1 MIIAELAALSA
12 AFCWALSGLIS
23 INAIRKLGPLAFNR
37 VRMSFVFLLLA
48 GISLLTGEWR
58 EFPLDTIQTL
68 MISGLI
74 GIFLGD
80 TALFAA
86 LQRLGP
92 SRTSIVFTF
101 HAPMTVIMGWFILE
115 EHLPWLTLLGCGIV
129 TVGVLIAILGRRNN
143 KEPKSIDST
152 QGRLRYGI
160 VLGLLAAFGQAAG
173 SIIARPI
180 MVEGVDP
187 VTASAIRVGIS
198 ALCLLC
204 VGFIPN
210 PLFRPKTHYT
220 PKLIGII
227 MLSGLLA
234 MGIGMTLLLY
244 GLAIGDAGV
253 VSTLAATQPV
263 LILPLL
269 WLSTGKSPPLIA
281 WVSAVLTL
289 IGLALITFSW
299 G

>member
-23 INAIRKLGPLAFNR
+23 ISAIHKLGPLAFNR
-37 VRMSFVFLLLA
+37 VRMSLVFLLLA
-48 GISLLTGEWR
+48 GISFLTGAWR
-58 EFPLDTIQTL
+58 EFPLGTIQTL
-68 MISGLI
+68 MISGLF

-80 TALFAA
+80 TALFGA

-92 SRTSIVFTF
+92 SRTSVIFALN
-101 HAPMTVIMGWFILE
+101 APMTVIMGWFILE

-129 TVGVLIAILGRRNN
+129 TVGVLIAILGRRNSN
-143 KEPKSIDST
+143 EPQSMDST

-160 VLGLLAAFGQAAG
+160 ALGLLAAFGQAAG

-180 MVEGVDP
+180 MAEGVDP

-210 PLFRPKTHYT
+210 PLFSPKTPYT
-220 PKLIGII
+220 VKLIGII
-227 MLSGLLA
+227 MISGFLA

-244 GLAIGDAGV
+244 ALALGDAGV
-253 VSTLAATQPV
+253 VTTLSATTPV
-263 LILPLL
+263 LILPML
-269 WLSTGKSPPLIA
+269 WVSSGNPPPLMA
-281 WVSAVLTL
+281 WVGAVVTL
-289 IGLALITFSW
+289 SGIVLITYSW
-299 G
+299 V

>member
-74 GIFLGD
+74 VIFLGD

-152 QGRLRYGI
+152 QGSLRYGI

-204 VGFIPN
+204 VCFIPN
-210 PLFRPKTHYT
+210 PLFRPKTPYT
-220 PKLIGII
+220 VKLIGII
-227 MLSGLLA
+227 MISGFLA

-244 GLAIGDAGV
+244 GLALGDAGV
-253 VSTLAATQPV
+253 VTTLSATTPV
-263 LILPLL
+263 LILPML
-269 WLSTGKSPPLIA
+269 WISTGNRPPLMA
-281 WVSAVLTL
+281 WVGAVVTL
-289 IGLALITFSW
+289 SGIVLITYSW
-299 G
+299 V

>member
-1 MIIAELAALSA
+1 
-12 AFCWALSGLIS
+12 
-23 INAIRKLGPLAFNR
+23 
-37 VRMSFVFLLLA
+37 
-48 GISLLTGEWR
+48 
-58 EFPLDTIQTL
+58 
-68 MISGLI
+68 
-74 GIFLGD
+74 
-80 TALFAA
+80 
-86 LQRLGP
+86 
-92 SRTSIVFTF
+92 
-101 HAPMTVIMGWFILE
+101 VIMGWFILE

-143 KEPKSIDST
+143 KEPQSIDST

-160 VLGLLAAFGQAAG
+160 ALGLLAAFGQAAG

-180 MVEGVDP
+180 MAEGVDP

-204 VGFIPN
+204 LGFIPN

-227 MLSGLLA
+227 MLSGFLA

-253 VSTLAATQPV
+253 VTTLAATQPV

-269 WLSTGKSPPLIA
+269 WLSTGKSPPLMA
-281 WVSAVLTL
+281 WFSAVLTL

-299 G
+299 

>member
-48 GISLLTGEWR
+48 GISILTGEWR

-220 PKLIGII
+220 LKLIGII

-269 WLSTGKSPPLIA
+269 WLSTGKSPPLMA
-281 WVSAVLTL
+281 WFSAVLTL

>member
-1 MIIAELAALSA
+1 
-12 AFCWALSGLIS
+12 
-23 INAIRKLGPLAFNR
+23 
-37 VRMSFVFLLLA
+37 
-48 GISLLTGEWR
+48 
-58 EFPLDTIQTL
+58 
-68 MISGLI
+68 MISGLF

-80 TALFAA
+80 TALFGA

-92 SRTSIVFTF
+92 SRTSVIFALN
-101 HAPMTVIMGWFILE
+101 APMTVIMGWFLLE

-129 TVGVLIAILGRRNN
+129 TVGVLIAILGRRNSN
-143 KEPKSIDST
+143 EPQGMDST

-180 MVEGVDP
+180 MAEGVDP

-210 PLFRPKTHYT
+210 PLFRPKTSYT
-220 PKLIGII
+220 VKLIGII
-227 MLSGLLA
+227 MISGFLA

-244 GLAIGDAGV
+244 GLALGDAGV
-253 VSTLAATQPV
+253 VTTLSATTPV
-263 LILPLL
+263 LILPML
-269 WLSTGKSPPLIA
+269 WISTGNRPPLMA
-281 WVSAVLTL
+281 WVGAVVTL
-289 IGLALITFSW
+289 SGIVLITYSW
-299 G
+299 V

>member
-12 AFCWALSGLIS
+12 AFCWARSGLIS

-152 QGRLRYGI
+152 QGRLLYGI

-180 MVEGVDP
+180 MAEGVDP

-204 VGFIPN
+204 LGFIPN
-210 PLFRPKTHYT
+210 PLFRAKTQYT
-220 PKLIGII
+220 VKLIGII
-227 MLSGLLA
+227 MLSGFLA

-244 GLAIGDAGV
+244 ALALGDAGV

-269 WLSTGKSPPLIA
+269 WLSTGKSPPLMA
-281 WVSAVLTL
+281 WFSAVLTL

>member
-220 PKLIGII
+220 LKLIGII

-269 WLSTGKSPPLIA
+269 WLSTGKSPPLMA
-281 WVSAVLTL
+281 WFSAVLTL

>member
-143 KEPKSIDST
+143 KEPQSIDST

-160 VLGLLAAFGQAAG
+160 ALGLLAAFGQAAG

-204 VGFIPN
+204 LGFLPN

-253 VSTLAATQPV
+253 VTTLAATQPV

-269 WLSTGKSPPLIA
+269 WLSTGKSPPLMA
-281 WVSAVLTL
+281 WFSAVLTL

-299 G
+299 R

>member
-48 GISLLTGEWR
+48 GISFLTGEWR
-58 EFPLDTIQTL
+58 DFPLDTIQTL

-143 KEPKSIDST
+143 KEPQSIDSI

-160 VLGLLAAFGQAAG
+160 ALGLLAAFGQAAG

-180 MVEGVDP
+180 MAEGVDP

-204 VGFIPN
+204 LGFIPN
-210 PLFRPKTHYT
+210 PLFRPKTQYT
-220 PKLIGII
+220 VKLIGII
-227 MLSGLLA
+227 MLSGFLA

-244 GLAIGDAGV
+244 ALALGDAGV
-253 VSTLAATQPV
+253 VTTLAATQPV

-269 WLSTGKSPPLIA
+269 WISTGKSPPLMA
-281 WVSAVLTL
+281 WFSAVLTL

>member
-160 VLGLLAAFGQAAG
+160 FLGLLAAFGQAAG

-180 MVEGVDP
+180 MAEGVDP
-187 VTASAIRVGIS
+187 VNAVSY
-198 ALCLLC
+198 
-204 VGFIPN
+204 
-210 PLFRPKTHYT
+210 TH
-220 PKLIGII
+220 
-227 MLSGLLA
+227 
-234 MGIGMTLLLY
+234 
-244 GLAIGDAGV
+244 
-253 VSTLAATQPV
+253 
-263 LILPLL
+263 
-269 WLSTGKSPPLIA
+269 
-281 WVSAVLTL
+281 LTL
-289 IGLALITFSW
+289 PTKA
-299 G
+299 

>member
-1 MIIAELAALSA
+1 MLIAELAALSA
-12 AFCWALSGLIS
+12 AFCWALGGLIS
-23 INAIRKLGPLAFNR
+23 IGPIRKLGPLAFNR
-37 VRMSFVFLLLA
+37 VRMSLVFMMLA
-48 GISLLTGEWR
+48 GVSLLTGAWR
-58 EFPLDTIQTL
+58 DFPLDTIQTL

-80 TALFAA
+80 TALFGS

-92 SRTSIVFTF
+92 SRTSVVFALN
-101 HAPMTVIMGWFILE
+101 APMTVIMGWFILE

-129 TVGVLIAILGRRNN
+129 TVGVLIAILGRRN
-143 KEPKSIDST
+143 KEEPQSMDST

-160 VLGLLAAFGQAAG
+160 ALGLLAAFGQAAG

-180 MVEGVDP
+180 MAEGVDP

-198 ALCLLC
+198 ALCLLF

-210 PLFRPKTHYT
+210 PLFRQKTPYT
-220 PKLIGII
+220 VKLIAII
-227 MLSGLLA
+227 MFSGFLA

-244 GLAIGDAGV
+244 GLALGDAGV
-253 VSTLAATQPV
+253 ITTLSATTPV
-263 LILPLL
+263 MILPLL
-269 WLSTGKSPPLIA
+269 WISTGVRPPLMA
-281 WVSAVLTL
+281 WVSAGVTL
-289 IGLALITFSW
+289 IGIALITVSW

>member
-23 INAIRKLGPLAFNR
+23 ISAIHKLGPLAFNR
-37 VRMSFVFLLLA
+37 VRMSLVFLLLA
-48 GISLLTGEWR
+48 SISLLTGAWR
-58 EFPLDTIQTL
+58 EFPLGTIQTL
-68 MISGLI
+68 MISGLF

-80 TALFAA
+80 TALFGA

-92 SRTSIVFTF
+92 SRTSVIFALN
-101 HAPMTVIMGWFILE
+101 APMTVIMGWFFLE

-129 TVGVLIAILGRRNN
+129 TVGVLIAILGRRNSN
-143 KEPKSIDST
+143 EPQGMDST

-180 MVEGVDP
+180 MAEGVDP

-210 PLFRPKTHYT
+210 PLFRSKTPYT
-220 PKLIGII
+220 VKLIGII
-227 MLSGLLA
+227 LFSGFLA

-244 GLAIGDAGV
+244 GLALGDAGV
-253 VSTLAATQPV
+253 VTTLSATTPV
-263 LILPLL
+263 LILPML
-269 WLSTGKSPPLIA
+269 WISTGNRPPLMG
-281 WVSAVLTL
+281 WVGASVTL
-289 IGLALITFSW
+289 SGIVLITYSW